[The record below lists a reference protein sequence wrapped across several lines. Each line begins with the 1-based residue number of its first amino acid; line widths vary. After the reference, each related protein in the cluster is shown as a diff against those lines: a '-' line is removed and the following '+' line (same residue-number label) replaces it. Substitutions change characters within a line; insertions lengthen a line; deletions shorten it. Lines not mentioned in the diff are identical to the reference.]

1 MDYLSRETVRLHDE
15 RLPLVH
21 GAEAFPDGV
30 HPFSVLKRDDDRVG
44 PHVWTVLLS
53 DAALRR
59 QFETEPDEGPHF
71 GFQLRPSAAGGKGLL
86 PRRCRSLRIQVRL
99 GPSPGPG

>member
-59 QFETEPDEGPHF
+59 QFETDPDAGPAF
-71 GFQLRPSAAGGKGLL
+71 RIQLRPSAAGGKGLS
-86 PRRCRSLRIQVRL
+86 PSTVSESPDPGRL